1 MTKCKEGFLRQSGW
15 VGGSVWRLLGVVCV
29 VRYAICLQ
37 SHIWDWFT
45 VSWPRGEP
53 TKLSE
58 WEIEIGAGE
67 VECWPPGLDPDPQ
80 VVLRYPVKININHV
94 HNSWIGLNLY
104 GYYHRRGLRTNQI
117 TVLVLCNNSFLFRRN
132 REDMTPCCV
141 SVFPKSPPQK
151 TKRKCLSK
159 KCFTAVIFVNA
170 FKAKCAKCVVRNK
183 VWYLI
188 LVALSLLDRLWSW
201 ITSLLNYQDPIL
213 VPAES
218 WITSVL
224 PKDSPFTALLF

>member
-15 VGGSVWRLLGVVCV
+15 GVGGVCLTFVGCCLCRTLRHLSPESHLGLIYSELAQRWTHQAEW
-29 VRYAICLQ
+29 VR
-37 SHIWDWFT
+37 DRD
-45 VSWPRGEP
+45 RGWWGWVL
-53 TKLSE
+53 TTGTWS
-58 WEIEIGAGE
+58 
-67 VECWPPGLDPDPQ
+67 DPQ

-104 GYYHRRGLRTNQI
+104 GYYHRCGLRTNQI
-117 TVLVLCNNSFLFRRN
+117 TVLVLCNNSFLFLRN

-151 TKRKCLSK
+151 TKRKCLSN
-159 KCFTAVIFVNA
+159 KCFAAVIFVNV
-170 FKAKCAKCVVRNK
+170 FKAKCAKF

-224 PKDSPFTALLF
+224 PKDSPFTALLI